1 MASASNHTWPA
12 AMSELRLRGTIGAAT
27 GGTLLP
33 NSVTAKG
40 WLACVV
46 LSLLNGL
53 LDRVLRHHQ
62 KGAAKR
68 AQDEWRRRRLG
79 VWEERQHSGLEKL
92 HEMLADLDIPEV
104 DLNTI
109 DMHEWLDYAFY
120 RS

>member
-1 MASASNHTWPA
+1 
-12 AMSELRLRGTIGAAT
+12 MSELRLRGTIGAAT

-33 NSVTAKG
+33 NSVTVKG

-68 AQDEWRRRRLG
+68 ALDERRRRRLG